1 MWSLFKGAW
10 EHYVDPYVQAL
21 IDEPAVEMEVVQ
33 ASPDIDDLIHEL
45 PMDDSP
51 LIFDPEL
58 QQDAEIGATRR
69 PSERPKPSPRRLATR
84 CTPWRS
90 WGSM

>member
-58 QQDAEIGATRR
+58 QQDAAIELQDMSYKETVCR
-69 PSERPKPSPRRLATR
+69 SPQIYSKLI
-84 CTPWRS
+84 
-90 WGSM
+90 